1 MDLKGNSHQLAER
14 LEELKRTLSCLQEGL
29 VDLLEVLNLGDIF
42 TAKAVAAQMLEK
54 IEAIPELKKG
64 EKIQVPESL
73 EEFLKFQ
80 PLALKSLAQMLHELL
95 GAIRAS
101 DLEVAQGIAKQ
112 LEGFIQEEPFLDFTE
127 D

>member
-1 MDLKGNSHQLAER
+1 
-14 LEELKRTLSCLQEGL
+14 
-29 VDLLEVLNLGDIF
+29 
-42 TAKAVAAQMLEK
+42 VAAQMLEK
-54 IEAIPELKKG
+54 IEAIPELKEEG
-64 EKIQVPESL
+64 KIQLPESL
-73 EEFLKFQ
+73 EEFLKFR
-80 PLALKSLAQMLHELL
+80 PLALESLAQMLHEPL

>member
-29 VDLLEVLNLGDIF
+29 VDLLEVLNLGDVF

-54 IEAIPELKKG
+54 IEAMPELKEE
-64 EKIQVPESL
+64 EKIRLPESL

-80 PLALKSLAQMLHELL
+80 PVALKSLAQMLHELL